1 MGGSAPNSRC
11 TLSSFPSV
19 DIYGRLT
26 EEFCRFA
33 AILLCSGVTLILV
46 EAVVKN
52 FGGGFAVVKRT
63 DPAQQHTI
71 ADLAHHHSLTLI

>member
-1 MGGSAPNSRC
+1 MNRMGGSAPNSRC

-33 AILLCSGVTLILV
+33 AILLCSGVTLMLV
-46 EAVVKN
+46 EVDGQNVCRWVLRGHEDRSGTTTYN
-52 FGGGFAVVKRT
+52 
-63 DPAQQHTI
+63 
-71 ADLAHHHSLTLI
+71 S